1 MPKKITIYRTKTALF
16 FFLVSPS
23 NSKVSKVSHK
33 QNSTM
38 KRDKGGKE
46 CENCK
51 GKGKGKGKG
60 KEGRKQTPQLTVKH
74 R

>member
-1 MPKKITIYRTKTALF
+1 
-16 FFLVSPS
+16 
-23 NSKVSKVSHK
+23 
-33 QNSTM
+33 M